1 LGKVQDAL
9 NDHAKALKGSNI
21 LVLGAAYKPDIDDM
35 RESPALDVIGLLEK
49 KGAKVSYHDPFVPSI
64 SHDGWK
70 KKSIPDLMEGVRFA
84 DAVVIVTNHSSYDY
98 AAILRDAQLII
109 DTRNATGK
117 AGKNNPKVVKL

>member
-1 LGKVQDAL
+1 
-9 NDHAKALKGSNI
+9 
-21 LVLGAAYKPDIDDM
+21 
-35 RESPALDVIGLLEK
+35 
-49 KGAKVSYHDPFVPSI
+49 
-64 SHDGWK
+64 
-70 KKSIPDLMEGVRFA
+70 MEGVRSA